1 MNLVSKYAPTKTRK
15 EQRIWDNAP
24 TIRQFIFRD
33 TGCRSPQYRKFMT
46 NLYSFTING
55 KNKNDDAADSL
66 SQLADFIKNGANV
79 AKVEVI
85 SNPFKSGGYGYG
97 Y

>member
-1 MNLVSKYAPTKTRK
+1 
-15 EQRIWDNAP
+15 
-24 TIRQFIFRD
+24 
-33 TGCRSPQYRKFMT
+33 MT